1 MTWLGLLL
9 LKINKDKTNRSIVF
23 LYYVFNCIKAL
34 NVMTLDIEMCI
45 FIMESNLGLEIRKEQ
60 NDHKSFIFWIWK
72 LVDRR
77 VMRISSIFNP
87 SPSSSQDFSLNFLSV
102 TLANSRII
110 QHFGSNS
117 VLNIYFYKIFKW

>member
-77 VMRISSIFNP
+77 VMRIK
-87 SPSSSQDFSLNFLSV
+87 QYL
-102 TLANSRII
+102 
-110 QHFGSNS
+110 
-117 VLNIYFYKIFKW
+117 